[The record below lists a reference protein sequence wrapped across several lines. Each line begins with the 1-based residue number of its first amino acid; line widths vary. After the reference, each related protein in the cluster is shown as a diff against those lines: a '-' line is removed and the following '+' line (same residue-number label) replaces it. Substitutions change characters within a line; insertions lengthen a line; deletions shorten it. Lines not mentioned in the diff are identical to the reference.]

1 MLNRSV
7 IVSIVKLI
15 VAAVLLTGL
24 IALATQ
30 DLMPQMSYVKLF
42 VYLLLGVAVL
52 AVNLVGLVVIYLNI
66 SQWALRKGGTDPSW
80 FWFASFAASACR
92 FAGLFFGRFAGP
104 IAFDRSV
111 ACSASVQHGVHRA
124 RGAGP

>member
-24 IALATQ
+24 IAFAAQ

-42 VYLLLGVAVL
+42 AYLLLGVAVL

-66 SQWALRKGGTDPSW
+66 SQWVLRKGGTDPSW
-80 FWFASFAASACR
+80 FWFASEPK
-92 FAGLFFGRFAGP
+92 GL
-104 IAFDRSV
+104 V
-111 ACSASVQHGVHRA
+111 ALREKLHK
-124 RGAGP
+124 P

>member
-15 VAAVLLTGL
+15 VAAVMLTGL

-42 VYLLLGVAVL
+42 AYLLLGVAVL

-66 SQWALRKGGTDPSW
+66 SQWVLRKGGTDPSW
-80 FWFASFAASACR
+80 FWFASEPK
-92 FAGLFFGRFAGP
+92 GL
-104 IAFDRSV
+104 V
-111 ACSASVQHGVHRA
+111 ALREKLHK
-124 RGAGP
+124 P